1 VRIWYQ
7 VRDLGLA
14 RLFYTDVLGFTET
27 FFDEEAHWAAL
38 DRGTTEIALTEGQ
51 PAPGEE
57 SGVAAIDVDDVK
69 AERERLDG
77 LGVEVGTAV
86 ELHGA
91 IRVLDI
97 FDPDGNRI
105 QLTQE
110 VG

>member
-1 VRIWYQ
+1 MRIWYQ

-14 RLFYTDVLGFTET
+14 RAFYTDVLGFKET
-27 FFDEEAHWAAL
+27 FFDEEGRWAAL
-38 DRGTTEIALTEGQ
+38 DHGATEIALTQGE
-51 PAPGEE
+51 PAPEE

-69 AERERLDG
+69 AERERLAAA
-77 LGVEVGTAV
+77 GVEVGTAV

-91 IRVLDI
+91 IRVLDV

>member
-1 VRIWYQ
+1 MRIWYQ

-14 RLFYTDVLGFTET
+14 RVFYTDALGFTET
-27 FFDEEAHWAAL
+27 FFDDEGKWAAL
-38 DRGTTEIALTEGQ
+38 DRGATEIALTLGE

-57 SGVAAIDVDDVK
+57 GGVATIDVDDVK
-69 AERERLDG
+69 AERERLAAA
-77 LGVEVGTAV
+77 GVEVGTAV

-91 IRVLDI
+91 IRVLDV